1 MFKYFIKRV
10 LLLIPVILGVIF
22 IVFMIMQMAP
32 SDPVYALLGSNITPE
47 QYAFKAKELGLD
59 KPLIVQYLLY
69 IKNIVTRFDLGTSYA
84 DGRAVTTIILERFPV
99 TLRLGLLGICLP
111 IFIGIP
117 FGILAAVKHDS
128 VLDRV
133 VCFVSLIF
141 ASMPDF
147 WYSLMLMLL
156 FSLKL
161 GWVPSSGI
169 DSWKCWILPV
179 IAVGMSPVAGLTRMT
194 RSSMLDAIN
203 KDYVRTARS
212 KGLTEWK
219 VITHHVLKNGMIPVM
234 TDLGMQL
241 GNIMAGAVVVE
252 TIFNI
257 PGMGTMISSAIGSV
271 NYPLVQGSVAFLSV
285 FICGIN
291 LLIDM
296 AYALIDPRIRAQ
308 YSSGKKRKQKKAPV
322 AAVAGA
328 EGGDQ

>member
-1 MFKYFIKRV
+1 MLKYIIKRI

-22 IVFMIMQMAP
+22 IVFIIMKMAP
-32 SDPVYALLGSNITPE
+32 GDPVYALLGSNITE
-47 QYAFKAKELGLD
+47 DMYIRKQAELGLD
-59 KPLIVQYLLY
+59 KPIIVQYLLY
-69 IKNIVTRFDLGTSYA
+69 IKNLFLHGDLGTSYS
-84 DGRAVTTIILERFPV
+84 DGRAVTTIIMERFPV

-117 FGILAAVKHDS
+117 FGIAAAVKHDS
-128 VLDRV
+128 ILDRV

-156 FSLKL
+156 FALKL
-161 GWVPSSGI
+161 GWVPVSGI
-169 DSWKCWILPV
+169 ATWNSWILPV

-203 KDYVRTARS
+203 KDYVRTARA
-212 KGLTEWK
+212 KGLPGMK

-257 PGMGTMISSAIGSV
+257 PGMGTMIKAAIASTNLPV
-271 NYPLVQGSVAFLSV
+271 VQGSVAFLSL

-291 LLIDM
+291 LVIDLL
-296 AYALIDPRIRAQ
+296 YAFIDPRIKSQ
-308 YSSGKKRKQKKAPV
+308 YVSARKKAKKRETA
-322 AAVAGA
+322 
-328 EGGDQ
+328 